1 MKLLPATWIDKEFE
15 LQILQ
20 RKGNVA
26 IAAKWWR
33 EDIAETKYP
42 KGEDGLGGKLCQY
55 EVAIIQK
62 TSATKVWLDDQE
74 VSFEAKESWP
84 TEHMWGYKG
93 FTAKTM
99 THALL
104 KMDELVKAETA
115 REVKNAV

>member
-1 MKLLPATWIDKEFE
+1 MKILPTTWLEKEFD
-15 LQILQ
+15 LTIVQ
-20 RKGNVA
+20 RIGNVA
-26 IAAKWWR
+26 IAEKRWR

-55 EVAIIQK
+55 EVAIIQQSPAG
-62 TSATKVWLDDQE
+62 TATMNGQE

-84 TEHMWGYKG
+84 TERMWGYNG

-104 KMDELVKAETA
+104 KMDELVKAEMA
-115 REVKNAV
+115 RELRK